1 MSDKERVGLVV
12 ELLYT
17 IYTLQ
22 TSRMLVHGDLHDEN
36 IIVEELSSPR
46 TIELRMLDRVYRVQ
60 SKYHP
65 RIIDLGQSSFYSPS
79 LKSVFKARPYL
90 TGGDSVFLTDI
101 YEVLNYLPLSI
112 KREVYDEVDLKRKLF
127 RRSKAFPKDVL
138 VNSAGVKVLEAL
150 DVIGKYIPVAPPPA
164 DAVFVAPVP
173 LLEVDVKQTFA

>member
-1 MSDKERVGLVV
+1 
-12 ELLYT
+12 
-17 IYTLQ
+17 
-22 TSRMLVHGDLHDEN
+22 MLVHGDLHDEN

-101 YEVLNYLPLSI
+101 YEVLNLPSPSRS
-112 KREVYDEVDLKRKLF
+112 KGKCTMKLTSKGSVF

-173 LLEVDVKQTFA
+173 LLEVDVKQTFRLKKVRRKDIYI